1 MKYKKSIKYKVF
13 SIKYVLWV
21 FYLII
26 LTTYFLI
33 LNTSNAN
40 AQGVSLRVSPSSL
53 QIKALAPT
61 EITAPI
67 KLENPGDDPI
77 DLKIEF
83 KEFRPSDKAN
93 GEIEFLGHN
102 SSTIFSKIQLTEA
115 GISTNQLSLGP
126 KQKKDLT
133 LRITLTPEEKTR
145 DHYFSVVFVSSQPQS
160 QLTESEAGQH
170 SVTRI
175 NAGVAMNVLLSV
187 TSSTPEETPPQPG
200 NVTIE
205 EFTAPSFVEK
215 GPVSFNVKLQ
225 NKTSN
230 YINPKSTIY
239 VKNMFGQLI
248 GKIDLQQSNIL
259 ANSSRYLS
267 TQNQPSSS
275 LSEVEGHSPT
285 ALWLESFLLGFYT
298 AELRVEVEPDAP
310 PLTKTIRF
318 TAIPTQLL
326 LSVTFAVIFSLMV
339 YRRVKQR
346 MRDR

>member
-1 MKYKKSIKYKVF
+1 MKYKKSIKYKVL
-13 SIKYVLWV
+13 SIKYILWV
-21 FYLII
+21 LYLTI

-33 LNTSNAN
+33 LNTSTAS

-53 QIKALAPT
+53 QIKAVAPT

-67 KLENPGDDPI
+67 TLENPGDDPI

-93 GEIEFLGHN
+93 GEVEFLGHN

-145 DHYFSVVFVSSQPQS
+145 DHYFSVVFVSNQPQS

-175 NAGVAMNVLLSV
+175 NAGIAMNVLLSV
-187 TSSTPEETPPQPG
+187 TSSTPDENPPQSG

-205 EFTAPSFVEK
+205 EFTAPGFVEK

-239 VKNMFGQLI
+239 IKNMFGQLI

-285 ALWLESFLLGFYT
+285 ALWPESFLLGFYT
-298 AELRVEVEPDAP
+298 AELRVQVEPDAP

-318 TAIPTQLL
+318 TALPFRLL
-326 LSVTFAVIFSLMV
+326 VGLTIAIVLFLII
-339 YRRVKQR
+339 RKRVKQKMSGR
-346 MRDR
+346 

>member
-1 MKYKKSIKYKVF
+1 MNNSRHIYSLLICLAGFLFIGLF
-13 SIKYVLWV
+13 SH
-21 FYLII
+21 
-26 LTTYFLI
+26 
-33 LNTSNAN
+33 AH
-40 AQGVSLRVSPSSL
+40 AQASSLRISPSSL

-67 KLENPGDDPI
+67 TLENPGDDPI

-93 GEIEFLGHN
+93 GEVEFLGHN

-145 DHYFSVVFVSSQPQS
+145 DHYFSVVFVSNQPQS

-175 NAGVAMNVLLSV
+175 NAGIAMNVLLSV
-187 TSSTPEETPPQPG
+187 TSSTPDENPPQSG

-205 EFTAPSFVEK
+205 EFTAPGFVEK

-239 VKNMFGQLI
+239 IKNMFGQLI
-248 GKIDLQQSNIL
+248 GKIDLPITNIL
-259 ANSSRYLS
+259 SNSSRYIR
-267 TQNQPSSS
+267 NSSQS
-275 LSEVEGHSPT
+275 ITGNRQLDEPQVQWDEN
-285 ALWLESFLLGFYT
+285 FLLGFYT

-318 TAIPTQLL
+318 TALPFRLVVGLTVAIVL
-326 LSVTFAVIFSLMV
+326 FLMI
-339 YRRVKQR
+339 RKRVKQKMSGR
-346 MRDR
+346 